1 MADTHFGPTGAK
13 GTSEIGIAGT
23 AAAIANAVFQVTGGR
38 IGPVPITIDQP
49 V

>member
-23 AAAIANAVFQVTGGR
+23 AAAIANAVFQATGRR
-38 IGPVPITIDQP
+38 IRSVPATIDQP
-49 V
+49 I